1 MQVAAQTSRLFLAAI
16 VLATVSH
23 TIYAQGIDPM
33 AAIQQR
39 LQERIVL
46 ATLDANG
53 EIVSAGSVITLR
65 SGSLQMSA
73 TSAPA
78 AAGTPTNSYKNG
90 KLSAGMFSWNLG
102 LGLMKID
109 PNSIPMHTAVA
120 GEKFWIVHYNVMK
133 NNVQF
138 KIWTDADSNNIRY
151 WTWLEIPFD
160 KKQVPSPDQL
170 MNTLAEVISVEPVPG
185 QGCQSGQAEN
195 NESRQL
201 PASTGD
207 TSQSGV
213 ASAQGVYFRTDKTS
227 DTMELGPNGVFALVQ
242 NGRRYDGNYTVQGG
256 ILTVWGP
263 KIKGQP
269 KCSLIGNVI
278 TDPGKTTWVRP
289 ATQNVDATPAGPTAS
304 QMTATS
310 QPTAPQHQYED
321 LAAPQPPPAPAPT
334 ISMGQSKDQV
344 TGAFG
349 EPQRKASVGPK
360 EIFFYTDLKMKV
372 TFTNGKVSSIE

>member
-1 MQVAAQTSRLFLAAI
+1 MQVVVRTLRLFVTAI
-16 VLATVSH
+16 VLATVTH
-23 TIYAQGIDPM
+23 AIYAQGIDPT
-33 AAIQQR
+33 AAIQQK

-53 EIVSAGSVITLR
+53 EIVTAGSVITLR
-65 SGSLQMSA
+65 SGSLQMCA
-73 TSAPA
+73 TTAPA
-78 AAGTPTNSYKNG
+78 AAGTPVNSYKNG
-90 KLSAGMFSWNLG
+90 RLSAGMFSWNLG

-138 KIWTDADSNNIRY
+138 KIWTDPDSNNLRY

-160 KKQVPSPDQL
+160 KKQVPSPDQF
-170 MNTLAEVISVEPVPG
+170 MNTLGEVIAVEPAPG
-185 QGCQSGQAEN
+185 QGGQTGQAEN

-201 PASTGD
+201 PASAGD
-207 TSQSGV
+207 ISQSSG

-227 DTMELGPNGVFALVQ
+227 DTMELGPNGVFTLVQ

-269 KCSLIGNVI
+269 KCNLVGNVI

-289 ATQNVDATPAGPTAS
+289 ATQNVDATPAAS
-304 QMTATS
+304 
-310 QPTAPQHQYED
+310 PAP
-321 LAAPQPPPAPAPT
+321 AAVTPPPPPPPQRSYDDVAPPPPPPAPAPT
-334 ISMGQSKDQV
+334 ISMGETKDQV
-344 TGAFG
+344 TAAFG
-349 EPQRKASVGPK
+349 EPQRKAAAGPK

-372 TFTNGKVSSIE
+372 TFTGGKVSSIE